1 MSKIFFTNKDILDFE
16 DRYRAKFINTLSGFK
31 PINLIGTSDGELD
44 NVAIISSVFHLG
56 SKPPLLGFISRPDSV
71 DRHTLENIRSTGV
84 YTVNHV
90 SAEFYKN
97 AHQTSA
103 RYPREVS
110 EFKACNIESEW
121 LDKFKAPFVKQ
132 APIKIGMQL
141 IREQRIP
148 ENDTIL
154 VIGEIRHVILDD
166 SLISDDGFIDLEKAQ
181 IICGSSLDSYHEAKK
196 LARLSYAKPD
206 REPTEI

>member
-84 YTVNHV
+84 YTINHV

-103 RYPREVS
+103 RYPRETS
-110 EFKACNIESEW
+110 EFKACNIEADW

-181 IICGSSLDSYHEAKK
+181 IICGSSLDSYHGTKK
-196 LARLSYAKPD
+196 LSRLSYAKPD